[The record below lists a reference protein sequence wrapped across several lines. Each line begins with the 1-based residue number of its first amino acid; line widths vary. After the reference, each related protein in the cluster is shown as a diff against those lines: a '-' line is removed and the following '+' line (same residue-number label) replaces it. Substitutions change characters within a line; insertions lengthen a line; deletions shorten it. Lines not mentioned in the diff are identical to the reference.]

1 MSKFLNEGDF
11 FMCTG
16 GMMPAKMKSGQVTT
30 GKKSAVKYIRITDVQ
45 TTSFGDFVC
54 KKLMLLMAVAA
65 VLFALLCAVTGGAAL
80 IAAAA
85 IGGAVGA
92 AAGALIC
99 GTKAAAAR
107 KWLIPKQQVYIN
119 GQLALTDGSYMTCT
133 AVGTEQIR
141 LAPHIKNWWQAMAVG
156 VTNFAG
162 EMFKC
167 VMVGAAAAGGIAL
180 LTEGVGVF
188 LSNAAANYLLTWT
201 SGWGLALRGTIGVMG
216 AVQSKYVG
224 GDSTGDAIL
233 HGVQGSTY
241 GMEQGT
247 AQSMG
252 NIATGQGKPEDY
264 AALLAWGAPIAPEAN
279 KGPIDADAMGNPWEG
294 KPQSGKTGFLE
305 SERMSRS
312 ELQEYKQGLNDQGV
326 DFQIDKK
333 GVLPDNARA
342 GFDPN
347 NGKVYLRKGATNYEA
362 FHEAQH
368 AKQWGELGKDAYLKQ
383 SRAERGQYVYDQ
395 IMKNKGQFSDAEL
408 KHARDY
414 INDVRSKE
422 GMPPV
427 LDAVEGGTPKKG
439 EDGDLFEDPMAKN
452 AADANP
458 KAGDD
463 GNPAV
468 DTDHAKS
475 GGAAPNKIEYKGF
488 GGDIIC
494 DPNKTTTVIGKFKD
508 EVNGAGT
515 QEILNLPDGSFT
527 RGGENLNGVNILD
540 IPTDKYEGLL
550 KDYGPDLGKEM
561 FWDQYNE
568 PFLENAFK
576 SGDNVRLLS
585 DPTQAANRTG
595 FYARELKAVE
605 GYTDANGAQV
615 PGLAEKYGYI
625 YDPST
630 STYIKQ

>member
-180 LTEGVGVF
+180 LTEGVGAF

-252 NIATGQGKPEDY
+252 NIATGQGKMEDY

-383 SRAERGQYVYDQ
+383 SRAEREQYVYDQ

-427 LDAVEGGTPKKG
+427 LDAMEGGTPKKG
-439 EDGDLFEDPMAKN
+439 EDGDLFEDPMAAKEREKAKDEE
-452 AADANP
+452 AAKP
-458 KAGDD
+458 
-463 GNPAV
+463 V
-468 DTDHAKS
+468 
-475 GGAAPNKIEYKGF
+475 E
-488 GGDIIC
+488 
-494 DPNKTTTVIGKFKD
+494 TVRGVTATEFKD
-508 EVNGAGT
+508 SVPEFTNGKNPELAD
-515 QEILNLPDGSFT
+515 QAWDLWKNQKW
-527 RGGENLNGVNILD
+527 GELEKLFNDNNLNGGWPPNRGFTGVENVTLD
-540 IPTDKYEGLL
+540 KDFKFDRFGGYIDRNTGEFKDGGGFIADKGAPFEDRALPASYDNGGKPLNSYNVLKPIDNVKKGPAIPWFGQKGMGTQYELPPGGIDGLL
-550 KDYGPDLGKEM
+550 
-561 FWDQYNE
+561 N
-568 PFLENAFK
+568 N
-576 SGDNVRLLS
+576 SS
-585 DPTQAANRTG
+585 I
-595 FYARELKAVE
+595 ARE
-605 GYTDANGAQV
+605 
-615 PGLAEKYGYI
+615 
-625 YDPST
+625 
-630 STYIKQ
+630 

>member
-180 LTEGVGVF
+180 LTEGVGAF

-383 SRAERGQYVYDQ
+383 SRAEREQYVYDQ

-439 EDGDLFEDPMAKN
+439 EDGDLFEDPMAVKEQEKAKAEESR
-452 AADANP
+452 AALLKRLRRERAANFYRKYKPDIKDKELDSHLNGIDFSKPVKIVKIPPGGGGPEGNTLYQFTKVNSEGKSYRGEYFTPDENVTAPELGVSDKYDVRDANDRSKYTGTIKTVEQQTVTIP
-458 KAGDD
+458 ADKPVEGLQSVA
-463 GNPAV
+463 NPIK
-468 DTDHAKS
+468 DTWS
-475 GGAAPNKIEYKGF
+475 LN
-488 GGDIIC
+488 
-494 DPNKTTTVIGKFKD
+494 NQ
-508 EVNGAGT
+508 EVPTPG
-515 QEILNLPDGSFT
+515 
-527 RGGENLNGVNILD
+527 GGE
-540 IPTDKYEGLL
+540 
-550 KDYGPDLGKEM
+550 
-561 FWDQYNE
+561 
-568 PFLENAFK
+568 
-576 SGDNVRLLS
+576 
-585 DPTQAANRTG
+585 
-595 FYARELKAVE
+595 
-605 GYTDANGAQV
+605 QV
-615 PGLAEKYGYI
+615 MVPNTH
-625 YDPST
+625 PNFP
-630 STYIKQ
+630 KQ